1 MIFHEK
7 YSCPEHHEF
16 IVFSSSN
23 LKYFKLPTRLIYYWI
38 VLYLLSIFICILG
51 DTMSFQNKTG
61 DSLKRVS
68 SSAPQNSQAKV
79 AKMNKEI
86 SDDMAIHYLSENI
99 MCIF

>member
-1 MIFHEK
+1 
-7 YSCPEHHEF
+7 
-16 IVFSSSN
+16 
-23 LKYFKLPTRLIYYWI
+23 
-38 VLYLLSIFICILG
+38 
-51 DTMSFQNKTG
+51 MSFQNKTG